1 MNQRDRKQRLYVAQ
15 QGEKLRKGLI
25 SRREFLR
32 RAAIAGFGVSTA
44 GLMRMETHGL
54 RTAAPVDR
62 SMFNQEDAMTSWLEE
77 VGRRYEG
84 TVIRISSES
93 TAPSQIT
100 SELIPDFFTA
110 HTGIEVRW
118 EQTPLDQVLS
128 KISQDTAT
136 QSASNDI
143 YYLDQAWLGRFVLDT
158 VDVRETYL
166 SQGDA
171 NDLNFPGYDFGDF
184 VPELVPAIAEYDGRL
199 VGVPFDIPIF
209 IMNYRRD
216 VAETLGLSV
225 PTTMAEYLNFVQEA
239 NAAELTNEDGSRI
252 YGTAGQ
258 WRSGHYAL
266 QTDWTAWLWSHGG
279 SHTGV
284 DGAVTINDD
293 AAIAGAEYMMALGEN
308 MPPGA
313 TTWDWSG
320 QGDAVAQGLAAVA
333 IHWGEFFPG
342 FDNPETSKVVGLMET
357 ADLPQEIALRTRAEC
372 SFDETPGIGHQ
383 GGSCLGLSAYSEV
396 QDAAWVFLQW
406 ATSKETMALAAAQ
419 SNTPVRTSTFTDPRT
434 LDKAIVT
441 AGTTRHFPAV
451 LTAIQTRMGTE
462 PHFPGWAAAS
472 GTGGPIPTE
481 LGLMTTGAQDIQ
493 TTLDNIA
500 AAITEAI
507 ADDE

>member
-1 MNQRDRKQRLYVAQ
+1 MNERDRKQRLYVAQ

-44 GLMRMETHGL
+44 GLMRMETHG
-54 RTAAPVDR
+54 RRIAAPVDR
-62 SMFNQEDAMTSWLEE
+62 SLFNQEDAMTAWLEE
-77 VGRRYEG
+77 VGRQYEG

-128 KISQDTAT
+128 KITQDTAT

-171 NDLNFPGYDFGDF
+171 LALNFPGYDFGDF
-184 VPELVPAIAEYDGRL
+184 VPELVPAISEYQGRL

-216 VAETLGLSV
+216 VAEQLGLSA
-225 PTTMAEYLNFVQEA
+225 PTTMEEYLAFVQEV

-266 QTDWTAWLWSHGG
+266 QCDWTAWLWSHGG

-284 DGAVTINDD
+284 DGTVTINDE
-293 AAIAGAEYMMALGEN
+293 AGIAGAEYMLALGEN

-313 TTWDWSG
+313 TTWDLS
-320 QGDAVAQGLAAVA
+320 L
-333 IHWGEFFPG
+333 IH
-342 FDNPETSKVVGLMET
+342 
-357 ADLPQEIALRTRAEC
+357 I
-372 SFDETPGIGHQ
+372 
-383 GGSCLGLSAYSEV
+383 
-396 QDAAWVFLQW
+396 
-406 ATSKETMALAAAQ
+406 
-419 SNTPVRTSTFTDPRT
+419 
-434 LDKAIVT
+434 
-441 AGTTRHFPAV
+441 
-451 LTAIQTRMGTE
+451 
-462 PHFPGWAAAS
+462 
-472 GTGGPIPTE
+472 
-481 LGLMTTGAQDIQ
+481 
-493 TTLDNIA
+493 
-500 AAITEAI
+500 
-507 ADDE
+507 